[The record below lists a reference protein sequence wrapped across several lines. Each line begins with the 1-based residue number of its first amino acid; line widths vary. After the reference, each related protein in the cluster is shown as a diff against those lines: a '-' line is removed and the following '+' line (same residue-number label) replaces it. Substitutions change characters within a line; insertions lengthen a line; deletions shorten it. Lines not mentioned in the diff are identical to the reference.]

1 MTQVQKTSSQTQKLK
16 RIRSEFT
23 GAEGADTPISL
34 DRVISGKPMESVENL
49 FTNTKENFFC
59 GVWSSTEGKW
69 NLNYTEDEFCYLISG
84 RAVLTDEE
92 GHQEILSAGDAF
104 VIPAGYKGSWE
115 TIGHAKKFYAIY
127 EESEG

>member
-1 MTQVQKTSSQTQKLK
+1 MTQPVQKLQ
-16 RIRSEFT
+16 RIKSEYSAAD
-23 GAEGADTPISL
+23 GAVNPVNPE
-34 DRVISGKPMESVENL
+34 RVLGGSPKECVENL
-49 FTNTKENFFC
+49 FTNSKENFFC

-69 NLNYTEDEFCYLISG
+69 ELNYTEDEFCYLISG
-84 RAVLTDEE
+84 RVVLTDAE